1 MREKVGKILVF
12 GWGKTTKMLRKIVVL
27 ENLRSAYNVGNVLRT
42 AAFLGWEVWLVGYT
56 PSPSALQK

>member
-1 MREKVGKILVF
+1 
-12 GWGKTTKMLRKIVVL
+12 MLRKIVVL

-42 AAFLGWEVWLVGYT
+42 AAFLGWEVRLVGYT